1 MLGEMMNIAVNDL
14 SFIKGF
20 QSFEDAVKAVNK
32 FCELLRF
39 LRDEKVSGV
48 EVPMEI
54 RNSNNVHPDMTITP
68 DGYTLRDVLF
78 DIKTKDNNKYL
89 FLITIFTKYT
99 QIKNAYG
106 EEDVFVFDEMESK
119 HCARYRNDFLLSL
132 DSGEKFLS
140 PVLNGTINRE
150 NPIGIKNIADELHI
164 YQYWE
169 PLGYRRYELNPK
181 HKKMRNYVRNK
192 GMSVGMAPKTDELG
206 QQMLNKAI
214 AYQGKL
220 YSVDVEDDNAI
231 YEFPKTQ
238 QNIFHAF
245 KREDL
250 QPDMIDRIIR
260 MWQEKNKE

>member
-1 MLGEMMNIAVNDL
+1 
-14 SFIKGF
+14 
-20 QSFEDAVKAVNK
+20 
-32 FCELLRF
+32 
-39 LRDEKVSGV
+39 
-48 EVPMEI
+48 
-54 RNSNNVHPDMTITP
+54 
-68 DGYTLRDVLF
+68 
-78 DIKTKDNNKYL
+78 
-89 FLITIFTKYT
+89 
-99 QIKNAYG
+99 
-106 EEDVFVFDEMESK
+106 
-119 HCARYRNDFLLSL
+119 
-132 DSGEKFLS
+132 
-140 PVLNGTINRE
+140 
-150 NPIGIKNIADELHI
+150 
-164 YQYWE
+164 
-169 PLGYRRYELNPK
+169 
-181 HKKMRNYVRNK
+181 MRNYVRNK